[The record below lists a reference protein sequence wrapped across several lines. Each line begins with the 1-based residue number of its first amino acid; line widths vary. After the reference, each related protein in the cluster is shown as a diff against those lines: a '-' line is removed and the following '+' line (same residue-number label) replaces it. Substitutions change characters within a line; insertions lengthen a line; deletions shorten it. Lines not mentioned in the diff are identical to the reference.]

1 MTWQVQFLEAAQK
14 DFERLDGSQ
23 KQETAKAICKVSQ
36 NPLPASEGGYG
47 KPLGAH
53 TDTNRVGLFKN
64 QAEAL
69 RHPYRLQTGARPR
82 SHAYHRHQV
91 AQRFCRI

>member
-36 NPLPASEGGYG
+36 TPLPASEGGYG

-53 TDTNRVGLFKN
+53 TDTNIKN

-69 RHPYRLQTGARPR
+69 RHPYRLQTGTRPR
-82 SHAYHRHQV
+82 SHAYHRHRV

>member
-1 MTWQVQFLEAAQK
+1 MTWQVQFLAAAQK

-23 KQETAKAICKVSQ
+23 KRETVKAICKVSQ

-53 TDTNRVGLFKN
+53 TDTNLVGL
-64 QAEAL
+64 L
-69 RHPYRLQTGARPR
+69 RNH
-82 SHAYHRHQV
+82 
-91 AQRFCRI
+91 